1 MPTNT
6 PCKNRAGKTAFIMS
20 SKAVRNMK
28 LRLPDDFF
36 GPLLEF
42 IRNPDITDITWNGSC
57 LWLDDLR
64 RGRYSSEVK
73 LSDEF
78 INLFTIRLANLV
90 NRNFNSSEP
99 ILEAETDDLRISV
112 IDSSLTNGGKSIA
125 IRKTPAVRRLNE
137 RSMIDEGYASLQVLA
152 LLKAFVLGH
161 CSIIVTGDVG
171 SGKTELIK
179 YLTHFIPC
187 HERTISIEDNYELRL
202 GAINPKLDCVEIKV
216 HEGFD
221 YSMAIKAALRQLC
234 KWLLMSEAR
243 SREVTQLL
251 EAASTGCSVMT
262 TIHSGDVRKIP
273 DRVINM
279 MGSEGDERKSDVYN
293 FFDVAILVKIEK
305 TESGIHRRLSQI
317 GILDR
322 NLKGDNSMTVIYDE
336 GFTGERLPWNLWCK
350 IKESGV
356 PVKYFSNL
364 RPEDDI

>member
-152 LLKAFVLGH
+152 LLKAL
-161 CSIIVTGDVG
+161 S
-171 SGKTELIK
+171 SGT
-179 YLTHFIPC
+179 
-187 HERTISIEDNYELRL
+187 
-202 GAINPKLDCVEIKV
+202 
-216 HEGFD
+216 
-221 YSMAIKAALRQLC
+221 
-234 KWLLMSEAR
+234 AR
-243 SREVTQLL
+243 
-251 EAASTGCSVMT
+251 
-262 TIHSGDVRKIP
+262 
-273 DRVINM
+273 
-279 MGSEGDERKSDVYN
+279 
-293 FFDVAILVKIEK
+293 
-305 TESGIHRRLSQI
+305 
-317 GILDR
+317 
-322 NLKGDNSMTVIYDE
+322 
-336 GFTGERLPWNLWCK
+336 
-350 IKESGV
+350 
-356 PVKYFSNL
+356 
-364 RPEDDI
+364 